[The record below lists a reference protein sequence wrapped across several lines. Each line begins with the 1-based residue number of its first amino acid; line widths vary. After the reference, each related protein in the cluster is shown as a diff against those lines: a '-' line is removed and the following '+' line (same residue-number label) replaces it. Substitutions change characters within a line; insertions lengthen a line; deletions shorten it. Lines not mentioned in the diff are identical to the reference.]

1 LDFCYQHNGGFVF
14 EWALGYSKK
23 ILRPE
28 ETMMQSDESKQTK
41 YSLSNAAGDTVGIT
55 GANIAFFFF
64 SLVQAMIV
72 ARFFGTGII
81 YDIYLIAGILP
92 EIMVYVVSNL
102 IQATYIPVFLDLKTG
117 KGEAAAWQF
126 FWDVNKL
133 LFLSLL
139 ILAILFFWGAEPI
152 VKTLAPDY
160 QHGERAL
167 AIRLFRYIIW
177 IAMLDGFIK
186 SFVNLHK
193 TYRSF
198 ILPALSNL
206 FLPVAI
212 IGTLLIGGNR
222 LGIDS
227 LIIGRLVGVIAQ
239 AIILFPL
246 VSAKGNRYLR
256 FQTYIR
262 NPVIIRL
269 GKLTLPLLIGVAAFR
284 VNVLVD
290 RVIASFLNPGD
301 ISVLKYGFQ
310 IIIIITSVFG
320 LPFISVVYPEI
331 CRQQSSRK
339 LPEVTTIQQKTLR
352 YALMINLP
360 IVVGLVLFAE
370 PLVEIL
376 FQRGKFDAVSTLQTV
391 RALRFYAPSVVL
403 FPVLTSC
410 TNLFYGMQRY
420 KTISV
425 VALIMIL
432 CNAGF
437 DIVLS
442 DSMGFAGIALATSV
456 VSLTWIAALL
466 AVFHRM
472 TGYAIWE
479 NQLVFGAKII
489 TASIVMGAVLWFLGP
504 ILTKGTHGMYLFV
517 GIAAGMIIYA
527 ALLHLMA
534 IAEFNTI
541 WRWLARRSKLTFDL
555 IRSNL

>member
-1 LDFCYQHNGGFVF
+1 
-14 EWALGYSKK
+14 
-23 ILRPE
+23 
-28 ETMMQSDESKQTK
+28 
-41 YSLSNAAGDTVGIT
+41 
-55 GANIAFFFF
+55 
-64 SLVQAMIV
+64 
-72 ARFFGTGII
+72 
-81 YDIYLIAGILP
+81 
-92 EIMVYVVSNL
+92 
-102 IQATYIPVFLDLKTG
+102 
-117 KGEAAAWQF
+117 
-126 FWDVNKL
+126 
-133 LFLSLL
+133 
-139 ILAILFFWGAEPI
+139 
-152 VKTLAPDY
+152 
-160 QHGERAL
+160 
-167 AIRLFRYIIW
+167 
-177 IAMLDGFIK
+177 
-186 SFVNLHK
+186 
-193 TYRSF
+193 
-198 ILPALSNL
+198 
-206 FLPVAI
+206 VAI

-504 ILTKGTHGMYLFV
+504 ILTKGTHGTYLLI
-517 GIAAGMIIYA
+517 GIPAGMIIYA

>member
-1 LDFCYQHNGGFVF
+1 LDFCYQHYGGFVF
-14 EWALGYSKK
+14 EWALGFSKK
-23 ILRPE
+23 IFQPE
-28 ETMMQSDESKQTK
+28 EPLTQTDESNPKA
-41 YSLSNAAGDTVGIT
+41 YALSTAAGDTAGIT

-64 SLVQAMIV
+64 SLVQAMLV

-102 IQATYIPVFLDLKTG
+102 IQATYIPVFLDLKTS

-126 FWDVNKL
+126 FWDINKL
-133 LFLSLL
+133 LFLGLL
-139 ILAILFFWGAEPI
+139 ILAVLFFCGADPI
-152 VKTLAPDY
+152 VRTLALDY

-198 ILPALSNL
+198 ILPAVSNL
-206 FLPVAI
+206 FLPLAI
-212 IGTLLIGGNR
+212 IGTLLIGGDR
-222 LGIDS
+222 LGIDC
-227 LIIGRLVGVIAQ
+227 LIIGRLLGVFAQ

-246 VSAKGNRYLR
+246 VSAKGYRYLR
-256 FQTYIR
+256 FETYIR

-269 GKLTLPLLIGVAAFR
+269 GKLMLPLLIGVAAFR

-290 RVIASFLNPGD
+290 RIIASFLNPGD

-310 IIIIITSVFG
+310 IIIIITSIFG

-331 CRQQSSRK
+331 CRQQSSGN
-339 LPEVTTIQQKTLR
+339 LPEVATIQQKIFR

-360 IVVGLVLFAE
+360 IAVGLALFAE

-420 KTISV
+420 KTISM

-437 DIVLS
+437 DIVFS

-489 TASIVMGAVLWFLGP
+489 TASIVMGAAILFLRP
-504 ILTKGTHGMYLFV
+504 ILTKGTHGTYLLV
-517 GIAAGMIIYA
+517 AIPAGMIIYA
-527 ALLHLMA
+527 ALLRWMA